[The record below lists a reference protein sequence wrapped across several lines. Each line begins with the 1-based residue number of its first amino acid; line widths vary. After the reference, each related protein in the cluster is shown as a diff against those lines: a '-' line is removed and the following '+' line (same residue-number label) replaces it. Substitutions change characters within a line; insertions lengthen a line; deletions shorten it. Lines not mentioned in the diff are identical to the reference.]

1 MIEQNSMQKS
11 MMENSKNKLNQNKL
25 KKICWSVTLFLILNP
40 VISLIM
46 LLLYLVFSSS
56 YTINQILYVSL
67 FGFIFAILTNLSIT
81 MGYHRL
87 YSHKSFEAH
96 PILEWILLFIS
107 AGAFQGSA
115 MKWASDHRVHHKYED
130 TDKDP
135 YSIKRGFWYAHIG
148 WMMLHEAVSL
158 PIQAQDLEKNR
169 LVKFQHQYYLACA
182 IAVGYIMP
190 LFVGWLLGNA
200 FLGLVIAGGLRI
212 FLTQQSTFFVNSL
225 SHMVGKTPYSVEKTA
240 KDSLFVAFLTHGEGY
255 HNFHHKFQ
263 IDYRNGIKWY
273 HWDPTKW
280 TIQIAALMGLAKKL
294 RTVQFSEILRA
305 KLEVESLRF
314 KNSFFYKEK
323 LEPLY
328 IKIIESQAR
337 FEKLKNEYSVAKAK
351 QLNAIAEFTD
361 LTELKTEIELKK
373 IEIQSMMKSWRVLI
387 KIAQVRVI

>member
-1 MIEQNSMQKS
+1 MSKQKF
-11 MMENSKNKLNQNKL
+11 

-40 VISLIM
+40 IISLA
-46 LLLYLVFSSS
+46 LLLMYLVFSGS
-56 YTINQILYVSL
+56 YTLNQIIYVSL
-67 FGFIFAILTNLSIT
+67 FSFVFAVLTNLSIT

-87 YSHKSFEAH
+87 FSHKSYEAH
-96 PILEWILLFIS
+96 PVLEWLLLFIS

-115 MKWASDHRVHHKYED
+115 LKWASDHRVHHKYED

-158 PIQAQDLEKNR
+158 PVQAPDLERNR
-169 LVKFQHQYYLACA
+169 FVKFQHEHYLACA
-182 IAVGYIMP
+182 ITVGYLLP

-240 KDSLFVAFLTHGEGY
+240 KDSLIVAFLTHGEGY

-280 TIQIAALMGLAKKL
+280 SIQIAALLGLAKKL

-314 KNSFFYKEK
+314 KSSFFYKEK

-328 IKIIESQAR
+328 FKIIESQAR
-337 FEKLKNEYSVAKAK
+337 FEKLKNDYASARDRKFSEF
-351 QLNAIAEFTD
+351 AEM
-361 LTELKTEIELKK
+361 TELVDLKAEIELKK
-373 IEIQSMMKSWRVLI
+373 IEIQSMMKTWRVLI
-387 KIAQVRVI
+387 KVAQVRVY